1 MLIVI
6 ITRDTLN
13 ATNPHSVHAVQCI
26 CGPNNRHIIKLGLLI
41 QCGKDVLMVD
51 KQES

>member
-1 MLIVI
+1 MQQIL
-6 ITRDTLN
+6 TQY
-13 ATNPHSVHAVQCI
+13 SAVQCI
-26 CGPNNRHIIKLGLLI
+26 CGPNNRHIINLGLLI